1 MSAYQKRKM
10 NSTLNGNNF
19 NTIDNNNNPRDTFG
33 SKKPSIQEYNPLV
46 SGQRKIKVV
55 NDMR

>member
-1 MSAYQKRKM
+1 M